1 MDGFLGIEEYLVVA
15 SLLFCV
21 GLLGVLLRRNLL
33 VILMCLE
40 LMLNAVNLAL
50 VAFARYYGNMDGV
63 LLTFFTIT
71 VAAAEVALG
80 LAILVALYRK
90 RKSIFL
96 EDLNL
101 LGR

>member
-1 MDGFLGIEEYLVVA
+1 MDGVLGIEEYLVVA
-15 SLLFCV
+15 SILFCI
-21 GLLGVLLRRNLL
+21 GLLGVLLRRNVLL
-33 VILMCLE
+33 ILMCLE

-50 VAFARYYGNMDGV
+50 VAFARYHGNMDGV
-63 LLTFFTIT
+63 ILTFFAIT
-71 VAAAEVALG
+71 VAAAEVAIG

-96 EDLNL
+96 QDLNL

>member
-1 MDGFLGIEEYLVVA
+1 MDGVLGIEEYLVVA
-15 SLLFCV
+15 SILFCI
-21 GLLGVLLRRNLL
+21 GLLGVLLRRNVLL
-33 VILMCLE
+33 ILMCLE

-50 VAFARYYGNMDGV
+50 VAFARYTDNMDGV
-63 LLTFFTIT
+63 ILTFFAIT
-71 VAAAEVALG
+71 VAAAEVAIG

-96 EDLNL
+96 QDLNL

>member
-21 GLLGVLLRRNLL
+21 GLLGVLLRRNRL